1 MIKRLRLQFILTTM
15 VLMAVLMAIF
25 LGIICYSTYKQMA
38 KDTRQVL
45 EIAARDLPRQINLS
59 NLKKP
64 KPPIVHDPAIEIDTP
79 YIDPEVMHEHTSF
92 YLFFDENGQLQAGG
106 HPYFDLSDTEKL
118 RDILQESIAT
128 GETEGILDHRELHF
142 LQVTSGG
149 RTIYVFAD
157 IAGQLD
163 TLHKLVFTCFLIY
176 TTSLAAF
183 WFLSR
188 WLAKRA
194 ARPVEQSLA
203 RQRQFVDDASHELK
217 TPLTVILT
225 NAEMLQSQEFTPDM
239 HQRLVD
245 GILIT
250 ATQMRDLTNG
260 LLELAKTDARSIPQ
274 KNMVP
279 LDLSELAGNCAM
291 CFEPTYFEADR
302 TLCTHIQPGIYV
314 RGSAQHLHQV
324 VEILLDNGRK
334 YSTPNTQVQLNLEQ
348 TRGHCTLRAISQG
361 NPLTAQQCK
370 DIFQRFYRADEARSR
385 DGSFGLGLPIAESIV
400 REHRGRIWAQSK
412 NGINTFTVTLPT
424 CSPEK

>member
-1 MIKRLRLQFILTTM
+1 MIKRLRLQFVLTTM

-45 EIAARDLPRQINLS
+45 EIAARDLPQQIKSGNFE
-59 NLKKP
+59 KP
-64 KPPIVHDPAIEIDTP
+64 EPPAGHNPTMEIDSP
-79 YIDPEVMHEHTSF
+79 DIDPEIMHEHASF
-92 YLFFDENGQLQAGG
+92 YLFFDESGQLQSGG
-106 HPYFDLSDTEKL
+106 HPYFDLSDTKKL
-118 RDILQESIAT
+118 RDILQESIST
-128 GETEGILDHRELHF
+128 GETEGILDHRDLHF
-142 LQVTSGG
+142 LQVPSGSI
-149 RTIYVFAD
+149 TVYVFAD
-157 IAGQLD
+157 IAHQLD
-163 TLHKLVFTCFLIY
+163 TLHELMLTCLLIY

-225 NAEMLQSQEFTPDM
+225 NAEMLQSQEFSPEV

-245 GILIT
+245 GIRIT

-279 LDLSELAGNCAM
+279 LDLSELAENCAM

-314 RGSAQHLHQV
+314 RGSAQHLQQV
-324 VEILLDNGRK
+324 AEILLDNGRK
-334 YSTPNTQVQLNLEQ
+334 YSTPDTQVQLTLEQ
-348 TRGHCTLRAISQG
+348 TRSHCTLRLISHG
-361 NPLTAQQCK
+361 KTLTAQQCK